1 MDALL
6 VAVVLT
12 ALVFDYTN
20 GFHDA
25 ANAVAT
31 SISTRA
37 IPPAVALAG
46 AALLNVVGAVV
57 STHVAATLAKDIV
70 EPASITA
77 PVMLGGLV
85 GAIAWNLLTWW
96 RALPSSSSH
105 CLIGGVAG
113 AVLAT
118 AGPDQ
123 VLWSGIVR
131 KVLIPT
137 VLAPLVGFVAGIALM
152 LAILWIFRNARPGTL
167 MGRFRLAQ
175 LASASV
181 MAFSHGSND
190 AQKTMGVITLALFAG
205 GAIPVLEVPLWVKL
219 ASALTMGLGTY
230 AGGKRII
237 RTLGMRLVKLTP
249 AHGFAAE
256 TGASSVL
263 LATAWL
269 GYPIS
274 TTHVITTSVM
284 GVGAVERASAV
295 RWGLTRDIA
304 IAWLLT
310 LPASA
315 LVGGALARGALLLF
329 PEGAP
334 PTP

>member
-1 MDALL
+1 MEAILI
-6 VAVVLT
+6 AVVAI

-37 IPPAVALAG
+37 VPPNLALFAAAV
-46 AALLNVVGAVV
+46 LNLVGALV
-57 STHVAATLAKDIV
+57 STHVAATIAGGIV
-70 EPASITA
+70 DAEAVTS
-77 PVMLGGLV
+77 PVLLGGLV

-96 RALPSSSSH
+96 WAIPSSSSH

-118 AGPDQ
+118 
-123 VLWSGIVR
+123 SGSDFVKWTGLVN

-137 VLAPLVGFVAGIALM
+137 LIAPLIGFSVGIAIMVSL
-152 LAILWIFRNARPGTL
+152 LWIFRRAHPQRVQR
-167 MGRFRLAQ
+167 RFRIAQ
-175 LASASV
+175 LVSASV

-190 AQKTMGVITLALFAG
+190 AQKTMGVITLALFAS
-205 GAIPVLEVPLWVKL
+205 GAIPALVVPLWVKI
-219 ASALTMGLGTY
+219 ASAVTIALGTY

-249 AHGFAAE
+249 VQGFAAE
-256 TGASSVL
+256 TAASAVL
-263 LATAWL
+263 LGTAHF
-269 GYPIS
+269 GFPIS

-284 GVGAVERASAV
+284 GVGATERASAV
-295 RWGLTRDIA
+295 KWGLSIDIFV
-304 IAWLLT
+304 AWIVT
-310 LPASA
+310 LPAAAVIGGLCA
-315 LVGGALARGALLLF
+315 LGARAIFDG
-329 PEGAP
+329 
-334 PTP
+334 

>member
-1 MDALL
+1 MDAIL
-6 VAVVLT
+6 VAVVAV
-12 ALVFDYTN
+12 ALLFDYTN

-37 IPPAVALAG
+37 VPPSVALAA

-57 STHVAATLAKDIV
+57 STHVAATLASGIV
-70 EPASITA
+70 DPAAVTA
-77 PVMLGGLV
+77 PVMLGGLC

-96 RALPSSSSH
+96 WALPSSSSH

-118 AGPDQ
+118 AGPEH
-123 VLWSGIVR
+123 VLWNGILR

-137 VLAPLVGFVAGIALM
+137 LLAPLVGFSVGVVLM
-152 LAILWIFRNARPGTL
+152 LALLWIFHRAQPGRL
-167 MGRFRLAQ
+167 MRRFRVAQ
-175 LASASV
+175 LASASL

-205 GAIPVLEVPLWVKL
+205 GALPTLEVPLWVKI
-219 ASALTMGLGTY
+219 ASALTMGLGTW

-237 RTLGMRLVKLTP
+237 RTLGMRLVKLSP

-256 TGASSVL
+256 TAASGVL
-263 LATAWL
+263 LGTAWL

-284 GVGAVERASAV
+284 GVGATERLSAV
-295 RWGLTRDIA
+295 KWGLTLDIA
-304 IAWLLT
+304 AAWILT
-310 LPASA
+310 LPAA
-315 LVGGALARGALLLF
+315 GLTGALAARAAVWLL
-329 PEGAP
+329 GGG
-334 PTP
+334 

>member
-1 MDALL
+1 MEPLL
-6 VAVVLT
+6 VAVVVV
-12 ALVFDYTN
+12 ALAFDYTN

-37 IPPAVALAG
+37 VPPNLALLAAAVFNVAG
-46 AALLNVVGAVV
+46 ALV
-57 STHVAATLAKDIV
+57 STHVAATLAKGIV
-70 EPASITA
+70 EPGAVTA

-96 RALPSSSSH
+96 WGLPSSSSH

-118 AGPDQ
+118 AGPGD
-123 VLWSGIVR
+123 VLWGGILR

-137 VLAPLVGFVAGIALM
+137 VVAPLVGFVVGVGLM
-152 LAILWIFRNARPGTL
+152 VGILWLFRNAHPGPL
-167 MGRFRLAQ
+167 MRRFRVAQ
-175 LASASV
+175 LLSASV

-205 GAIPVLEVPLWVKL
+205 GAIPSLDVPLWVKL
-219 ASALTMGLGTY
+219 ASALTIGLGTWS
-230 AGGKRII
+230 GGKRII

-256 TGASSVL
+256 TAASGVL
-263 LATAWL
+263 LSTAFF
-269 GYPIS
+269 GFPIS
-274 TTHVITTSVM
+274 TTHVISTSIM
-284 GVGAVERASAV
+284 GVGATQRLSAV
-295 RWGLTRDIA
+295 KWGLTVNILA
-304 IAWLLT
+304 AWIFT

-315 LVGGALARGALLLF
+315 LVGALCARVAQWIWAG
-329 PEGAP
+329 G
-334 PTP
+334 

>member
-1 MDALL
+1 MEPLLIAVIVAALF
-6 VAVVLT
+6 
-12 ALVFDYTN
+12 FDYTN

-37 IPPAVALAG
+37 VPPQIALA
-46 AALLNVVGAVV
+46 AAAVLNVVGALV
-57 STHVAATLAKDIV
+57 STHVAATLASGIV
-70 EPASITA
+70 DPGSVTA

-85 GAIAWNLLTWW
+85 GAIVWNLLTWW
-96 RALPSSSSH
+96 WAIPSSSSH

-118 AGPDQ
+118 AGADS
-123 VLWSGIVR
+123 VLWNGIVR

-137 VLAPLVGFVAGIALM
+137 VLAPAIGFTMGIALM
-152 LAILWIFRNARPGTL
+152 VGILWLFRNAQPAPL
-167 MGRFRLAQ
+167 MRRFRVAQ
-175 LASASV
+175 LASASL

-205 GAIPVLEVPLWVKL
+205 GSIPDLEVPLWVKL
-219 ASALTMGLGTY
+219 ACALVMGAGTY
-230 AGGKRII
+230 SGGKRII

-256 TGASSVL
+256 TAASTVL
-263 LATAWL
+263 LGTAWL
-269 GYPIS
+269 GFPIS

-284 GVGAVERASAV
+284 GVGATERLSAV
-295 RWGLTRDIA
+295 KWGLTRDIA
-304 IAWLLT
+304 AAWIFT

-315 LVGGALARGALLLF
+315 LIGAAFAKLAVVLF
-329 PEGAP
+329 AR
-334 PTP
+334 

>member
-1 MDALL
+1 MEPLL
-6 VAVVLT
+6 VAVIVA
-12 ALVFDYTN
+12 ALFFDYTN

-37 IPPAVALAG
+37 VPPQIALA
-46 AALLNVVGAVV
+46 AAAVLNVVGALV
-57 STHVAATLAKDIV
+57 STHVAATLASGIV
-70 EPASITA
+70 DPGSVTA
-77 PVMLGGLV
+77 PVMLGGLI

-96 RALPSSSSH
+96 WAIPSSSSH

-118 AGPDQ
+118 AGSDS
-123 VLWSGIVR
+123 VLWAGILR

-137 VLAPLVGFVAGIALM
+137 VLAPLIGFTMGIALM
-152 LAILWIFRNARPGTL
+152 VAILWVFRNAQPGPL
-167 MGRFRLAQ
+167 MRRFRVAQ

-205 GAIPVLEVPLWVKL
+205 GSIPDLEVPLWVKL
-219 ASALTMGLGTY
+219 ACALVMGAGTY
-230 AGGKRII
+230 SGGKRII

-256 TGASSVL
+256 TAASTVL
-263 LATAWL
+263 LGTAWL
-269 GYPIS
+269 GFPIS

-284 GVGAVERASAV
+284 GVGATERLSAV
-295 RWGLTRDIA
+295 KWGLTRDIA
-304 IAWLLT
+304 AAWIFT

-315 LVGGALARGALLLF
+315 LVGAACAKLAVALFG
-329 PEGAP
+329 G
-334 PTP
+334 

>member
-1 MDALL
+1 MEPLL
-6 VAVVLT
+6 VAVIVA
-12 ALVFDYTN
+12 ALFFDYTN

-37 IPPAVALAG
+37 VPPQIALA
-46 AALLNVVGAVV
+46 AAAVLNVVGALV
-57 STHVAATLAKDIV
+57 STHVAATLAKGIV
-70 EPASITA
+70 DPGSVTA

-85 GAIAWNLLTWW
+85 GAIFWNLLTWW
-96 RALPSSSSH
+96 WAVPSSSSH

-113 AVLAT
+113 AVFAT
-118 AGPDQ
+118 AGGDS
-123 VLWSGIVR
+123 VLWEGILR

-137 VLAPLVGFVAGIALM
+137 VVAPLIGFTMGILLM
-152 LAILWIFRNARPGTL
+152 LAILWIFRHAQPGPL
-167 MGRFRLAQ
+167 MRRFRYAQ

-205 GAIPVLEVPLWVKL
+205 GSIPTLDVPLWVKL
-219 ASALTMGLGTY
+219 ACALVMGAGTY
-230 AGGKRII
+230 SGGKRII
-237 RTLGMRLVKLTP
+237 RTLGMRLVKLSP

-256 TGASSVL
+256 TAASTVL
-263 LATAWL
+263 LGTAWL
-269 GYPIS
+269 GFPIS

-284 GVGAVERASAV
+284 GVGATERVSAV
-295 RWGLTRDIA
+295 KWGLTRDIA
-304 IAWLLT
+304 WAWLLT

-315 LVGGALARGALLLF
+315 LVGAACARLAVLAF
-329 PEGAP
+329 PG
-334 PTP
+334 

>member
-6 VAVVLT
+6 LAVVIA
-12 ALVFDYTN
+12 ALIFDYTN

-37 IPPAVALAG
+37 VPPQVALG
-46 AALLNVVGAVV
+46 AAAVLNVVGALV
-57 STHVAATLAKDIV
+57 STEVAATLASGIV
-70 EPASITA
+70 DPASVTA

-85 GAIAWNLLTWW
+85 GAIVWNLLTWW
-96 RALPSSSSH
+96 WAIPSSSSH

-113 AVLAT
+113 AVLVT
-118 AGPDQ
+118 AGSDS
-123 VLWSGIVR
+123 VLWNGILR

-137 VLAPLVGFVAGIALM
+137 MVAPAIGFTMGIALM
-152 LAILWIFRNARPGTL
+152 LAIVWLFRNAHPGPA
-167 MGRFRLAQ
+167 MRRFRIAQ

-190 AQKTMGVITLALFAG
+190 AQKTMGVITLALFAAG
-205 GAIPVLEVPLWVKL
+205 SLPDLEVPLWVKL
-219 ASALTMGLGTY
+219 VCALVMGAGTWS
-230 AGGKRII
+230 GGKRII

-256 TGASSVL
+256 TAASTVL
-263 LATAWL
+263 LGTAFL
-269 GYPIS
+269 GFPIS

-284 GVGAVERASAV
+284 GVGASERLSAV
-295 RWGLTRDIA
+295 KWGLTRDIVA
-304 IAWLLT
+304 AWIFTLPCSAVIGAACAWLAVRT
-310 LPASA
+310 F
-315 LVGGALARGALLLF
+315 GG
-329 PEGAP
+329 
-334 PTP
+334 

>member
-6 VAVVLT
+6 IAVVVT
-12 ALVFDYTN
+12 ALVFDFTN

-37 IPPAVALAG
+37 VPPNIALAG
-46 AALLNVVGAVV
+46 AAILNVVGALI
-57 STHVAATLAKDIV
+57 STHVAATLAKGIV
-70 EPASITA
+70 DPGVVTN
-77 PVMLGGLV
+77 PVILGGLV

-96 RALPSSSSH
+96 WALPSSSSH
-105 CLIGGVAG
+105 CLIGGIAG

-118 AGPDQ
+118 SGPDH
-123 VLWSGIVR
+123 VLWSGILY

-137 VLAPLVGFVAGIALM
+137 LIAPLIGFSIGILLMVAIY
-152 LAILWIFRNARPGTL
+152 WIFRNANPGRL
-167 MGRFRLAQ
+167 MRRFRIAQ

-190 AQKTMGVITLALFAG
+190 AQKTMGVITLALFAAG
-205 GAIPVLEVPLWVKL
+205 QLPALEVPLWVKL
-219 ASALTMGLGTY
+219 ASAMTIGLGTY
-230 AGGKRII
+230 SGGRRII

-256 TGASSVL
+256 TAASGVL
-263 LATAWL
+263 LATAYL
-269 GYPIS
+269 GFPVS

-284 GVGAVERASAV
+284 GVGATQRLSAV
-295 RWGLTRDIA
+295 KWGLSLDIFA
-304 IAWLLT
+304 AWIIT
-310 LPASA
+310 LPAA
-315 LVGGALARGALLLF
+315 GLVGALCAKAAVWIF
-329 PEGAP
+329 
-334 PTP
+334 T

>member
-1 MDALL
+1 MEPLL
-6 VAVVLT
+6 VAVVVT
-12 ALVFDYTN
+12 ALLFDYTN

-37 IPPAVALAG
+37 VPPNLALFAAAVFNVFGALI
-46 AALLNVVGAVV
+46 
-57 STHVAATLAKDIV
+57 STHVAATLAKGIV
-70 EPASITA
+70 EASAIDG

-85 GAIAWNLLTWW
+85 GAIAWNLLTWYW
-96 RALPSSSSH
+96 AIPSSSSH

-118 AGPDQ
+118 AGSAS
-123 VLWSGIVR
+123 VKWAGIVE

-137 VLAPLVGFVAGIALM
+137 LAAPLVGFTVGILLMVAIF
-152 LAILWIFRNARPGTL
+152 WIFRHAHPGPLTR
-167 MGRFRLAQ
+167 RFRLAQ
-175 LASASV
+175 LGSASI

-205 GAIPVLEVPLWVKL
+205 GAIPTLDVPLWVKF
-219 ASALTMGLGTY
+219 ASAATMGLGTY
-230 AGGKRII
+230 VGGKRII
-237 RTLGMRLVKLTP
+237 RTLGMRLVRLTP

-256 TGASSVL
+256 TAASAVL
-263 LATAWL
+263 LGTAYL

-284 GVGAVERASAV
+284 GVGASQRLSAV

-304 IAWLLT
+304 LAWLLT
-310 LPASA
+310 LPAA
-315 LVGGALARGALLLF
+315 GAIGALCARLAVRL
-329 PEGAP
+329 AAR
-334 PTP
+334 